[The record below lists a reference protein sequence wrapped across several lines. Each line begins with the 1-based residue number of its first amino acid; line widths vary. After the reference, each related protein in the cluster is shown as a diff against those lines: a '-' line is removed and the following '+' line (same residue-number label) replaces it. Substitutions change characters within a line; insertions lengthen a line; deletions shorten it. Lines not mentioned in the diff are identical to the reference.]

1 MRMRHPLS
9 GRTAWLSTLSLVL
22 LMVLVAL
29 PWGVVRSAD
38 HRDSPLSSLDPSADI
53 NDVYV
58 FVNPLD
64 STKVIFA
71 MTVNGF
77 AVPAVRSTYAFG
89 PDVLYQFKID
99 TTGDAKEDLVIQVT
113 FDGFESLR
121 DPRCTS
127 TAAGG
132 QFFTVIGPSK
142 PNTVG
147 AVNHLLRKGPE
158 VSGCTNTV
166 LSSDGLRAWAGLA
179 DDPFVVDI
187 GQVNR
192 ILGNAQDVFR
202 AFTSPALGDLRGRD
216 IRDDGTSGVDSFGGF
231 NTSAVVVEVP
241 ISMILP
247 PAPAAMSSHG
257 HGKPP
262 VVKPPPSRGY
272 LGNATT
278 IGVWGTTSRG
288 RNLHFSTRH
297 EPRDSGN
304 FVQVQRMGHQVF
316 KTIFIPSPNK
326 DPFNRSVPAEDVVNV
341 SQFVPDALTTADND
355 GTGNTIAGRAAVLDA
370 VGVTALPNGVP
381 LLLPP
386 SFGNTDK
393 NLIRKVLIPD
403 VLRIDLARPA
413 TDVGVASNGLQN
425 GRRFG
430 DDVIDILLR
439 LSRQLADV
447 KFPTGSGLPGSGPL
461 GMRKALDCS
470 VLPAC
475 PDRRVLAVLQGT
487 DFIRSDDTLNDL
499 SVSGNDRPF
508 RPDFPFIGFAH
519 PLPGNDTPAPG
530 TVGFPPQ
537 Q

>member
-1 MRMRHPLS
+1 MRYRLS
-9 GRTAWLSTLSLVL
+9 GRTTWLVSFSLL
-22 LMVLVAL
+22 LLAVLVAL

-77 AVPAVRSTYAFG
+77 AVPAVRSSYSFG

-99 TTGDAKEDLVIQVT
+99 TTGDGKEDLVIQAT
-113 FDGFESLR
+113 FDGFESDR
-121 DPRCTS
+121 DSRCPS
-127 TAAGG
+127 PAGG
-132 QFFTVIGPSK
+132 QFFNVIGPAK
-142 PNTVG
+142 PVNAG
-147 AVNHLLRKGPE
+147 AVSHLLRRGPD

-166 LSSDGLRAWAGLA
+166 LSSDGIRAWAGLA

-187 GQVNR
+187 GQLNR

-202 AFTSPALGDLRGRD
+202 DVAASPLGPLRGRPV
-216 IRDDGTSGVDSFGGF
+216 REDGTSGVDGFGGF
-231 NTSAVVVEVP
+231 NTSALVVEVP
-241 ISMILP
+241 KSLLMP
-247 PAPAAMSSHG
+247 AAPAPTVQTQY

-262 VVKPPPSRGY
+262 VVKPPVSRGY

-288 RNLHFSTRH
+288 RNLHFSTNH
-297 EPRDSGN
+297 DPRDSGN

-316 KTIFIPSPNK
+316 KTIFIPAPAK
-326 DPFNRSVPAEDVVNV
+326 DPFNRSVPADDVKNV
-341 SQFVPDALTTADND
+341 SQYIPDALTTTDND
-355 GTGNTIAGRAAVLDA
+355 GTGNTIQGRADLLTLL
-370 VGVTALPNGVP
+370 GVTALPNGVP
-381 LLLPP
+381 LLLPGN
-386 SFGNTDK
+386 FGNTDK
-393 NLIRKVLIPD
+393 NLLRKVLIPD
-403 VLRIDLARPA
+403 VLRFDLALPA
-413 TDVGVASNGLQN
+413 TDVGVATNGLQN

-447 KFPTGSGLPGSGPL
+447 KFQTGSGVPGSGAL
-461 GMRKALDCS
+461 GTRKALDCS

-487 DFIRSDDTLNDL
+487 DFIRSDDTLGDL

-508 RPDFPFIGFAH
+508 RADFPFIGFAH

>member
-1 MRMRHPLS
+1 MTYRLS
-9 GRTAWLSTLSLVL
+9 GRTAWLSALSMVL
-22 LMVLVAL
+22 LIVLVAL

-38 HRDSPLSSLDPSADI
+38 HRDSPLSSQDPSADI

-77 AVPAVRSTYAFG
+77 AVPAVRSSYSFG

-113 FDGFESLR
+113 FDGFESER
-121 DPRCTS
+121 DSRCTS

-142 PNTVG
+142 PTTVG

-187 GQVNR
+187 GQLNR

-202 AFTSPALGDLRGRD
+202 EVNASPLGPLRGRPV
-216 IRDDGTSGVDSFGGF
+216 RPDGTSGVDGFGGF

-247 PAPAAMSSHG
+247 PTPATVSNNG

-262 VVKPPPSRGY
+262 VVKPPASRGY
-272 LGNATT
+272 LGNASTV
-278 IGVWGTTSRG
+278 GVWGTTSRG

-297 EPRDSGN
+297 DPRDSGN

-316 KTIFIPSPNK
+316 KTIFIPAPNK
-326 DPFNRSVPAEDVVNV
+326 DPFNRSVPADDVANV
-341 SQFVPDALTTADND
+341 SRFIPDALTTTDND
-355 GTGNTIAGRAAVLDA
+355 GTGNTIQGRADLLTLL
-370 VGVTALPNGVP
+370 GVTTLPNGVP
-381 LLLPP
+381 LLLPGN
-386 SFGNTDK
+386 FGNTDK

-403 VLRIDLARPA
+403 VLRIDLRAPA

-447 KFPTGSGLPGSGPL
+447 KFPDGSMVPGSGPL
-461 GMRKALDCS
+461 GTRKALDCS
-470 VLPAC
+470 ILPAC

-487 DFIRSDDTLNDL
+487 DFIRSDDTLGDL

>member
-1 MRMRHPLS
+1 LL
-9 GRTAWLSTLSLVL
+9 TFSLVL
-22 LMVLVAL
+22 LAILVAL

-38 HRDSPLSSLDPSADI
+38 HRDSPLSSQDPSADI

-64 STKVIFA
+64 SSKVIFA

-77 AVPAVRSTYAFG
+77 AVPAVRSSYSFG

-99 TTGDAKEDLVIQVT
+99 TTGDGKEDLVIQAT
-113 FDGFESLR
+113 FDGFENEK
-121 DPRCTS
+121 DPRCT

-132 QFFTVIGPSK
+132 QFLSVIGPAK
-142 PNTVG
+142 PTSVG
-147 AVNHLLRKGPE
+147 AVSHLLRRGPE

-166 LSSDGLRAWAGLA
+166 LNSDGLRAWAGLA

-187 GQVNR
+187 GQLNR

-202 AFTSPALGDLRGRD
+202 GVDGSPLGDLRGRSV
-216 IRDDGTSGVDSFGGF
+216 RADGTSGVDSFGGF
-231 NTSAVVVEVP
+231 NTSALVVEVP
-241 ISMILP
+241 KSMLLP
-247 PAPAAMSSHG
+247 AVPSPAAQTQHHG
-257 HGKPP
+257 TPP
-262 VVKPPPSRGY
+262 VVKPPVSRGY

-297 EPRDSGN
+297 DPRDSGN

-316 KTIFIPSPNK
+316 KTIFIPSEFK
-326 DPFNRSVPAEDVVNV
+326 DPFNRSVPSDDAVNV
-341 SQFVPDALTTADND
+341 SRFIPDALTTTDND
-355 GTGNTIAGRAAVLDA
+355 GTGNTIKGRADLL
-370 VGVTALPNGVP
+370 TALGLTTLPNGVP
-381 LLLPP
+381 LLLPDT
-386 SFGNTDK
+386 FGNTDK

-403 VLRIDLARPA
+403 VLRFDLALGA
-413 TDVGVASNGLQN
+413 TDVGVATNGLQN

-447 KFPTGSGLPGSGPL
+447 KFPNGSGVPGSGPL

-487 DFIRSDDTLNDL
+487 DFIRSDDTLEDL

-508 RPDFPFIGFAH
+508 RADFPFIGFAH
-519 PLPGNDTPAPG
+519 PLPGNDTPPPG